1 MKIELWPIEKL
12 IPYDNNPRKNDGAVK
27 AVAES
32 IKTYGFKNPI
42 ICDEH
47 GIILAGHTRKLA
59 AEQLKLKEVPV
70 IVASD
75 LTPEQARQFRLI
87 DNSTAS
93 IAEWDLEKL
102 MQECAAMP
110 EVEFKDFGLDLEAE
124 LLKAQGLMPDD
135 GLEDKQVGVKKIAEQ
150 FQIIIECSSESEQ
163 QNVFEQLTSEGYKCR
178 VQSL

>member
-1 MKIELWPIEKL
+1 MKIELWPVEKL
-12 IPYDNNPRKNDGAVK
+12 IPYDNNPRKNDGAIK

-32 IKTYGFKNPI
+32 IKTYGFKTPI
-42 ICDEH
+42 IVDSE
-47 GIILAGHTRKLA
+47 GVILAGHTRKLA
-59 AEQLKLKEVPV
+59 AEHLKLNEVPV

-93 IAEWDLEKL
+93 IAEWDLERL

-135 GLEDKQVGVKKIAEQ
+135 GSEEPQEGVKQNNKITVIIDDMSQKAE
-150 FQIIIECSSESEQ
+150 IKAAVMAAIEGLEAH
-163 QNVFEQLTSEGYKCR
+163 VK
-178 VQSL
+178 

>member
-1 MKIELWPIEKL
+1 MQIELWPIEKL
-12 IPYDNNPRKNDGAVK
+12 IPYDNNPRKNDGAVN
-27 AVAES
+27 AVAKS
-32 IKTYGFKNPI
+32 IKDYGFKNPVI
-42 ICDEH
+42 VDEH
-47 GIILAGHTRKLA
+47 GVILAGHTRKLA

-75 LTPEQARQFRLI
+75 LTQEQARQFRLI

-135 GLEDKQVGVKKIAEQ
+135 GSEEPQEGVKQNDKITVIIDDMSQKAE
-150 FQIIIECSSESEQ
+150 IKAAVIAAIEGLEAH
-163 QNVFEQLTSEGYKCR
+163 VK
-178 VQSL
+178 

>member
-32 IKTYGFKNPI
+32 MKTYGFKNPI

-47 GIILAGHTRKLA
+47 GVILAGHTRKLA

-135 GLEDKQVGVKKIAEQ
+135 GSEEPQEGVKQNDKITVIIDDMSQKAE
-150 FQIIIECSSESEQ
+150 IKAAVMAAIEG
-163 QNVFEQLTSEGYKCR
+163 FEAHVK
-178 VQSL
+178 

>member
-12 IPYDNNPRKNDGAVK
+12 IPYDNNPRKNDGAVN
-27 AVAES
+27 AVAKS
-32 IKTYGFKNPI
+32 IKAYGFKTPI
-42 ICDEH
+42 IVDSE
-47 GIILAGHTRKLA
+47 GVIIAGHTRKFA
-59 AEQLKLKEVPV
+59 AEQLNLKEVPV

-93 IAEWDLEKL
+93 IAEWELEKL

-124 LLKAQGLMPDD
+124 LLKAQGLTPDD
-135 GLEDKQVGVKKIAEQ
+135 GSEESQEGVKQNDKITVVIDDMSQKAEIKAAIQ
-150 FQIIIECSSESEQ
+150 AAIEGLAAH
-163 QNVFEQLTSEGYKCR
+163 VK
-178 VQSL
+178 

>member
-27 AVAES
+27 AVAKS
-32 IKTYGFKNPI
+32 IKNYGFKNPVI
-42 ICDEH
+42 VDEN
-47 GIILAGHTRKLA
+47 GVILAGHTRKLA
-59 AEQLKLKEVPV
+59 AEQLNLKEVPV

-93 IAEWDLEKL
+93 IAEWELEKL
-102 MQECAAMP
+102 MRECAAMP

-135 GLEDKQVGVKKIAEQ
+135 GSEESQEGVKQNDKITV
-150 FQIIIECSSESEQ
+150 IIDDMSQKTEIKAAVMAAIEGLEAH
-163 QNVFEQLTSEGYKCR
+163 VK
-178 VQSL
+178 

>member
-27 AVAES
+27 AVAKS
-32 IKTYGFKNPI
+32 IKDYGFKNPI
-42 ICDEH
+42 ICDEK
-47 GIILAGHTRKLA
+47 GVILAGHTRKLA
-59 AEQLKLKEVPV
+59 AEQLKLKQVPV

-93 IAEWDLEKL
+93 IAEWELEKL

-124 LLKAQGLMPDD
+124 LLKAQGLTPDD
-135 GLEDKQVGVKKIAEQ
+135 GSEDSQEGVKQNDKITVIIDDMSQKAEIKAAIVSAISA
-150 FQIIIECSSESEQ
+150 FSAHI
-163 QNVFEQLTSEGYKCR
+163 R
-178 VQSL
+178 

>member
-12 IPYDNNPRKNDGAVK
+12 TPYDNNPRKNDGAVN
-27 AVAES
+27 AVAKS
-32 IKTYGFKNPI
+32 IKDYGFKNPVI
-42 ICDEH
+42 VDEH
-47 GIILAGHTRKLA
+47 GVILAGHTRKLA
-59 AEQLKLKEVPV
+59 AEQLNLKQVPV

-93 IAEWDLEKL
+93 IAEWELEKL

-124 LLKAQGLMPDD
+124 LLKAQGLTPDD
-135 GLEDKQVGVKKIAEQ
+135 GSEDSQEGVKQNDKITVIIDDMSQKAE
-150 FQIIIECSSESEQ
+150 IKAAIEAAI
-163 QNVFEQLTSEGYKCR
+163 EGLEAHVK
-178 VQSL
+178 

>member
-1 MKIELWPIEKL
+1 MQIELWPIEKL

-27 AVAES
+27 AVAKS
-32 IKTYGFKNPI
+32 IKDYGFKNPI
-42 ICDEH
+42 IVDEK
-47 GIILAGHTRKLA
+47 GVILAGHTRKLA
-59 AEQLKLKEVPV
+59 AEQLKLKQVPV

-93 IAEWDLEKL
+93 IAEWELEKL

-124 LLKAQGLMPDD
+124 LLKAQGLTPDD
-135 GLEDKQVGVKKIAEQ
+135 GSEDSQEGVKQNDKITVIIDDMSQKAE
-150 FQIIIECSSESEQ
+150 IKAAIMTAIEGLEAH
-163 QNVFEQLTSEGYKCR
+163 VK
-178 VQSL
+178 

>member
-12 IPYDNNPRKNDGAVK
+12 IPYDNNPRKNDGAVN
-27 AVAES
+27 AVAKS
-32 IKTYGFKNPI
+32 IKDYGFKNPVI
-42 ICDEH
+42 VDEH
-47 GIILAGHTRKLA
+47 GVILAGHTRKLA
-59 AEQLKLKEVPV
+59 AEQLKLKQVPV

-93 IAEWDLEKL
+93 IAEWELEKL

-124 LLKAQGLMPDD
+124 LLKAQGLTPDD
-135 GLEDKQVGVKKIAEQ
+135 GSEESQEGVKQNDKITVIIDDMSQKAE
-150 FQIIIECSSESEQ
+150 IKAAIVAAIEGLAAH
-163 QNVFEQLTSEGYKCR
+163 VK
-178 VQSL
+178 

>member
-27 AVAES
+27 AVAKS
-32 IKTYGFKNPI
+32 IKDYGFKNPI
-42 ICDEH
+42 IVDSE
-47 GIILAGHTRKLA
+47 GVIIAGHTRKFA

-75 LTPEQARQFRLI
+75 LTQEQARQFRLI

-93 IAEWDLEKL
+93 IAEWELEKL

-110 EVEFKDFGLDLEAE
+110 QVDFKDFGLDLEAE
-124 LLKAQGLMPDD
+124 LLKAQGLTPDD
-135 GLEDKQVGVKKIAEQ
+135 GSEDSQEGVKQNDKITVVIDDMSQKAEIKAAIQ
-150 FQIIIECSSESEQ
+150 AAIEGLAAH
-163 QNVFEQLTSEGYKCR
+163 VK
-178 VQSL
+178 

>member
-12 IPYDNNPRKNDGAVK
+12 IPYDNNPRKNDAAVK
-27 AVAES
+27 AVAKS
-32 IKTYGFKNPI
+32 IEDYGFKNPVI
-42 ICDEH
+42 VDEH
-47 GIILAGHTRKLA
+47 GVILAGHTRKFA
-59 AEQLKLKEVPV
+59 AEQLRLKEVPV

-135 GLEDKQVGVKKIAEQ
+135 GSEEPQEGVKQNDKITVIIDDMSQKAE
-150 FQIIIECSSESEQ
+150 IKAAITAAIEG
-163 QNVFEQLTSEGYKCR
+163 FEAHVK
-178 VQSL
+178 

>member
-12 IPYDNNPRKNDGAVK
+12 IPYDNNPRKNDEAVK
-27 AVAES
+27 AVAKS
-32 IKTYGFKNPI
+32 IKDYGFKNPI
-42 ICDEH
+42 IVDEK
-47 GIILAGHTRKLA
+47 GVILAGHTRKLA
-59 AEQLKLKEVPV
+59 AEQLKLKQVPV

-93 IAEWDLEKL
+93 IAEWELEKL

-124 LLKAQGLMPDD
+124 LLKAQGLTPDD
-135 GLEDKQVGVKKIAEQ
+135 GSEEPQEGVKQNDKITVIIDDLSQKAE
-150 FQIIIECSSESEQ
+150 IKAAIVAAIEGLEAH
-163 QNVFEQLTSEGYKCR
+163 VK
-178 VQSL
+178 